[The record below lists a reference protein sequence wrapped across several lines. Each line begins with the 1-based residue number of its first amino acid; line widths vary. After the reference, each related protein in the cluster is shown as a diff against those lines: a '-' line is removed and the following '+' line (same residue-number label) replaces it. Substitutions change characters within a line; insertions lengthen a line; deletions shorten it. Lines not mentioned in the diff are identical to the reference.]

1 MYSIVNI
8 QNVIA
13 FFPGAQQVVNERV
26 ASALI
31 NLDDPNIMLDLRQ
44 LNGTVCSD
52 KFDAFWSELQVYLD
66 EFNLAVDERRHS
78 DVLHMPI
85 AISIR
90 HLQEIISDRF
100 IAKNMDSG
108 GHSAIPSAE

>member
-44 LNGTVCSD
+44 LNGTVGSD
-52 KFDAFWSELQVYLD
+52 KFDAFWSELQVTVPL
-66 EFNLAVDERRHS
+66 
-78 DVLHMPI
+78 
-85 AISIR
+85 
-90 HLQEIISDRF
+90 
-100 IAKNMDSG
+100 
-108 GHSAIPSAE
+108 